1 MKPLYALI
9 LLALWSSQAQAQTP
23 PRSTLYLASYGGS
36 SEKTFREV
44 VIPSFEQQFNAKVEY
59 VAGTSA
65 TNLARLQAERAKP
78 EIDVAI
84 LDDGPMQQAVS
95 LNLCEAVKPT
105 PEYEALYP
113 IARFPHGKAAGIGVV
128 ATGLA
133 YNTVEFAARGWK
145 PPTSWLDLA
154 DPKYKGTLLVPTISN
169 SYGTHALVMLARAGG
184 GSEKQADPGFA
195 TMEKLAPNVA
205 SFEAASA
212 KMSELFQTKAVTL
225 GVWGNGR
232 VQALADTGFPV
243 AFVYPKE
250 GAVALFT
257 AACPVAGSDVPELAQ
272 SFLRHLMSAEVQAAL
287 AKGAGWGPT
296 NSKTDLKPWV
306 ASRVVYGPLAVAK
319 LIAPDLEVIN
329 DQKQDW
335 SKRWSR
341 RIER

>member
-1 MKPLYALI
+1 MKPCYALAV
-9 LLALWSSQAQAQTP
+9 LALCAVQAHAQP
-23 PRSTLYLASYGGS
+23 TLYLASYGGS
-36 SEKTFREV
+36 SEKTFREL
-44 VIPSFEQQFNAKVEY
+44 VIPPFEQKFNAKVEY

-78 EIDVAI
+78 EIDVAL

-95 LNLCEAVKPT
+95 LDLCEKIAPS
-105 PEYEALYP
+105 PEYDALYP
-113 IARFPHGKAAGIGVV
+113 IAKFPNGRAAGVGVV

-133 YNTVEFAARGWK
+133 YNTVEFAARGWPAPK
-145 PPTSWLDLA
+145 SWLDLA

-169 SYGTHALVMLARAGG
+169 SYGTHALLMLARAAG
-184 GSEKQADPGFA
+184 GSEKQVDAGFA

-205 SFEAASA
+205 SFESASA

-225 GVWGNGR
+225 GVWGSGR
-232 VQALADTGFPV
+232 VQALADAGFPI

-257 AACPVAGSDVPELAQ
+257 SACVVSGSDVPDLAQ
-272 SFLRHLMSAEVQAAL
+272 SFLRHLMSAEVQAVL

-296 NSKTDLKPWV
+296 NSRTELKPWV
-306 ASRVVYGPLAVAK
+306 SSRVVYGPAAVAK
-319 LIAPDLEVIN
+319 LVAPDLEVVN

-335 SKRWSR
+335 AKRWSR
-341 RIER
+341 RVER

>member
-1 MKPLYALI
+1 MKPLLALV
-9 LLALWSSQAQAQTP
+9 LLALGTAQAHAQP
-23 PRSTLYLASYGGS
+23 TLYLASYGGS
-36 SEKTFREV
+36 SEKIFREV
-44 VIPSFEQQFNAKVEY
+44 VIPAFEQKSGAKVEY

-78 EIDVAI
+78 EIDVAM

-95 LNLCEAVKPT
+95 LNLCQPVKPS
-105 PEYEALYP
+105 PEYDALYP
-113 IARFPHGKAAGIGVV
+113 IARFPNGKAVGVGVV

-133 YNTVEFAARGWK
+133 YNTVEFAARGWPAPK
-145 PPTSWLDLA
+145 SWLDLA

-169 SYGTHALVMLARAGG
+169 SYGTHALLMLARAGG
-184 GSEKQADPGFA
+184 GSEKQPDAGFA

-232 VQALADTGFPV
+232 VQALADAGFPV

-257 AACPVAGSDVPELAQ
+257 SACVVSGSDVPDLAQ
-272 SFLRHLMSAEVQAAL
+272 SFLQHLMSADVQATL

-306 ASRVVYGPLAVAK
+306 ASRVVYGPAAVAK
-319 LIAPDLEVIN
+319 LVAPDLEVIN

-335 SKRWSR
+335 AKRWSR